1 MAEESEIN
9 SPQEPGE
16 NPEPQ
21 AARETGF
28 LPQEDSD
35 TGSRLPRDASHWAD
49 RPVVRLTINLLAV
62 VLVLVA
68 LFLGWQRFLTGS
80 SLASGG
86 SLAEAQTAG
95 NQPVETLQSPKVEE
109 ASLPNGLAPLSLPV
123 SGTQDGLLQDGIL
136 RQISLRTI
144 IPTRPRVDVITY
156 TVKSGDTLFDIADK
170 YGLKPESILWSNYD
184 VLKDDPHLL
193 KPDQSLF
200 IPPVDGAYY
209 QWQDGDTLDS
219 VAVYYKVDKS
229 AILNYPGN
237 HFDLTQS
244 IGDNMGLKPG
254 DWIIIPGG
262 NRPIKDWGP
271 PAISRSNPAVAR
283 YYGPGACGAVLTG
296 AIGSGTFVWP
306 TVEHW
311 ISGYN
316 YSGIH
321 PAIDIAGALGNPVF
335 AADSGVVVYAG
346 WSNFGYGNLIVI
358 DHGNGWQTAYA
369 HLNSIAVTC
378 GQSVYQGGF
387 IGQLGT
393 TGNSSGPHLHFEMSY
408 NGAKP
413 NPLDYLP

>member
-1 MAEESEIN
+1 MVEESEI
-9 SPQEPGE
+9 STPPEASE
-16 NPEPQ
+16 NPEPEG
-21 AARETGF
+21 AREPGDLSADENNTGRS
-28 LPQEDSD
+28 LPEN
-35 TGSRLPRDASHWAD
+35 ASHWAD
-49 RPVVRLTINLLAV
+49 RPAFRLALNLLAIA
-62 VLVLVA
+62 LVLVA

-80 SLASGG
+80 TLASG
-86 SLAEAQTAG
+86 SSPVEAMSAVS
-95 NQPVETLQSPKVEE
+95 QPVNSPESPKGE
-109 ASLPNGLAPLSLPV
+109 ASLPQGLAQLAQPV
-123 SGTQDGLLQDGIL
+123 TDTQDGLLQDGIL
-136 RQISLRTI
+136 RQISLLTI

-170 YGLKPESILWSNYD
+170 YGLKPESILWSNYE
-184 VLKDDPHLL
+184 VLKDDPHML
-193 KPDQSLF
+193 KPNQNLL
-200 IPPVDGAYY
+200 IPPEDGAYY
-209 QWQDGDTLDS
+209 QWQQGDTLDS

-229 AILNYPGN
+229 VILNYPGN

-244 IGDNMGLKPG
+244 ISNNMGLKPG
-254 DWIIIPGG
+254 DWIMIPGG
-262 NRPIKDWGP
+262 SRPIKDWGP

-296 AIGSGTFVWP
+296 AIGSGSFVWP
-306 TVEHW
+306 TTEHW
-311 ISGYN
+311 ISGYT

-321 PAIDIAGALGNPVF
+321 PAIDIAGALGNAVF
-335 AADSGVVVYAG
+335 ASDSGVVVYAG

-387 IGQLGT
+387 IGALGT

>member
-1 MAEESEIN
+1 MADESGIR
-9 SPQEPGE
+9 SPQEPDEHLEPEEVVNSENASEEEVPFSVGNLSGE
-16 NPEPQ
+16 K
-21 AARETGF
+21 
-28 LPQEDSD
+28 SY
-35 TGSRLPRDASHWAD
+35 WAD
-49 RPVVRLTINLLAV
+49 RPGVRLGVNLLAV

-68 LFLGWQRFLTGS
+68 LFLGWQRFLANSPSASAQNNGDLPATSQGGS
-80 SLASGG
+80 KAEEAGLSNALAS
-86 SLAEAQTAG
+86 LT
-95 NQPVETLQSPKVEE
+95 
-109 ASLPNGLAPLSLPV
+109 LPV
-123 SGTQDGLLQDGIL
+123 TGTQDGSLQDGIL
-136 RQISLRTI
+136 RQISLQTI
-144 IPTRPRVDVITY
+144 IPSRPRVDVITY

-170 YGLKPESILWSNYD
+170 YGLKAESILWSNYD

-193 KPDQSLF
+193 KPGQKLY
-200 IPPVDGAYY
+200 IPPEDGAYY
-209 QWQDGDTLDS
+209 QWQKGDTLDS
-219 VAVYYKVDKS
+219 VAVYYKVDQS

-244 IGDNMGLKPG
+244 ISNNMGLKPG
-254 DWIIIPGG
+254 DWIMIPGG
-262 NRPIKDWGP
+262 SRPIKDWGP

-296 AIGSGTFVWP
+296 AIGTGTFVWP
-306 TVEHW
+306 TTEHW

-316 YSGIH
+316 YSAIH
-321 PAIDIAGALGNPVF
+321 PAIDIAGSLGNPVF

-393 TGNSSGPHLHFEMSY
+393 TGNSTGPHLHFEMSY

>member
-1 MAEESEIN
+1 MVEDNEVNSSQEAGERSEPEKVAEPAHNLEEVNSSEG
-9 SPQEPGE
+9 SYPG
-16 NPEPQ
+16 
-21 AARETGF
+21 
-28 LPQEDSD
+28 
-35 TGSRLPRDASHWAD
+35 DADHWAD
-49 RPVVRLTINLLAV
+49 RPVVRLAVNLLAV
-62 VLVLVA
+62 GLALVA
-68 LFLGWQRFLTGS
+68 LFLGWQRL
-80 SLASGG
+80 LAG
-86 SLAEAQTAG
+86 SLLVEAQIAG
-95 NQPVETLQSPKVEE
+95 IQPVYNSENLQAAETP
-109 ASLPNGLAPLSLPV
+109 LPQDLATLAQPLT
-123 SGTQDGLLQDGIL
+123 GTQDGILQDGIL

-156 TVKSGDTLFDIADK
+156 TVKSGDTLFDIADQ
-170 YGLKPESILWSNYD
+170 YGLKPESILWSNYE
-184 VLKDDPHLL
+184 VLKDDPHML
-193 KPDQSLF
+193 KPDQNLL
-200 IPPVDGAYY
+200 IPPEDGAYY
-209 QWQDGDTLDS
+209 QWQQGDTLDS
-219 VAVYYKVDKS
+219 VAAFYKVDKS

-244 IGDNMGLKPG
+244 ISNNMGLKPG
-254 DWIIIPGG
+254 DWVMIPGG
-262 NRPIKDWGP
+262 SRPIKDWGP

-283 YYGPGACGAVLTG
+283 YYGPGACGAISTG
-296 AIGSGTFVWP
+296 AIGSGSFVWP

-311 ISGYN
+311 ISGYS

-321 PAIDIAGALGNPVF
+321 PAIDIAGSLGNPVV

-387 IGQLGT
+387 IGALGT

>member
-1 MAEESEIN
+1 MAEESEIK

-16 NPEPQ
+16 NPEPVEPGNLLEESDSPE
-21 AARETGF
+21 RGLTGV
-28 LPQEDSD
+28 
-35 TGSRLPRDASHWAD
+35 ASHWAD
-49 RPVVRLTINLLAV
+49 RPAVRLAVNLLAV

-68 LFLGWQRFLTGS
+68 LFLGWQRFLVGG
-80 SLASGG
+80 SLASGN
-86 SLAEAQTAG
+86 SPAAAQTSI
-95 NQPVETLQSPKVEE
+95 NQPANDPESAKVEE
-109 ASLPNGLAPLSLPV
+109 AALPQGLAPLTPPV
-123 SGTQDGLLQDGIL
+123 TGTQESILQDGIL
-136 RQISLRTI
+136 RQISLLTI

-156 TVKSGDTLFDIADK
+156 TVKSGDTLFDIADN

-193 KPDQSLF
+193 KPNQNLY
-200 IPPVDGAYY
+200 IPPENGAYY
-209 QWQDGDTLDS
+209 QWQPGDTLDS

-244 IGDNMGLKPG
+244 VSNNMGLKPG
-254 DWIIIPGG
+254 DWIMIPGG
-262 NRPIKDWGP
+262 SRPIKDWGP

-306 TVEHW
+306 TTEHY
-311 ISGYN
+311 ISGYS
-316 YSGIH
+316 YSAIH

-335 AADSGVVVYAG
+335 ASDSGVVVYAG

-369 HLNSIAVTC
+369 HLNTTAVTC

-393 TGNSSGPHLHFEMSY
+393 TGNSTGPHLHFEMSY

>member
-1 MAEESEIN
+1 MVDESEN
-9 SPQEPGE
+9 STPQEVDE
-16 NPEPQ
+16 NPGSQETLEP
-21 AARETGF
+21 GY
-28 LPQEDSD
+28 LPAEDHD
-35 TGSRLPRDASHWAD
+35 PGRDLPGNTNHWAD
-49 RPVVRLTINLLAV
+49 QPAVRLVLNLLAAA
-62 VLVLVA
+62 LVLVA

-80 SLASGG
+80 LLATS
-86 SLAEAQTAG
+86 SS
-95 NQPVETLQSPKVEE
+95 PVEAMSAGSQLVNRPESPQEA
-109 ASLPNGLAPLSLPV
+109 ASLPQGLAPLAQPV
-123 SGTQDGLLQDGIL
+123 TGTQDNLLQDGIL
-136 RQISLRTI
+136 RQISLLTI

-170 YGLKPESILWSNYD
+170 YSLKPESILWSNYE
-184 VLKDDPHLL
+184 VLKDDPHML
-193 KPDQSLF
+193 KPNQNLL
-200 IPPVDGAYY
+200 IPPEDGAYY
-209 QWQDGDTLDS
+209 QWQQGDTLDS
-219 VAVYYKVDKS
+219 VAVFYKVDKS

-244 IGDNMGLKPG
+244 ISNNMGLKPG
-254 DWIIIPGG
+254 DWVMIPGG
-262 NRPIKDWGP
+262 SRPIKDWGP

-283 YYGPGACGAVLTG
+283 YYGPGACGAISTG
-296 AIGSGTFVWP
+296 AIGSGSFVWP

-321 PAIDIAGALGNPVF
+321 PAIDIAGSLGNPVV

-387 IGQLGT
+387 IGALGT

>member
-9 SPQEPGE
+9 SPQEPDE

-21 AARETGF
+21 EASEPGYLQEEVSNTET
-28 LPQEDSD
+28 S
-35 TGSRLPRDASHWAD
+35 LPRNASHWAE
-49 RPVVRLTINLLAV
+49 RPAVRLAINLLAI

-86 SLAEAQTAG
+86 SRAEAQISVS
-95 NQPVETLQSPKVEE
+95 QPSNSPESPKVEE
-109 ASLPNGLAPLSLPV
+109 AALPSDLAPLAQPV
-123 SGTQDGLLQDGIL
+123 TATQDSMLQDGIL

-156 TVKSGDTLFDIADK
+156 TVKSGDTLFDIADQ
-170 YGLKPESILWSNYD
+170 YGLKPESILWSNYE
-184 VLKDDPHLL
+184 VLKDDPHML
-193 KPDQSLF
+193 KPDQSLY
-200 IPPVDGAYY
+200 IPPEDGAYY
-209 QWQDGDTLDS
+209 QWQQGDTLDS

-244 IGDNMGLKPG
+244 ISNNMGLKSG
-254 DWIIIPGG
+254 DWIMIPGG
-262 NRPIKDWGP
+262 SRPIKDWGP

-283 YYGPGACGAVLTG
+283 YYGPGACGAILSG

-306 TVEHW
+306 TTEHY

-335 AADSGVVVYAG
+335 ASDSGVAVYAG

-387 IGQLGT
+387 IGALGT
-393 TGNSSGPHLHFEMSY
+393 TGNSTGPHLHFEMSY

>member
-1 MAEESEIN
+1 MAEESKN
-9 SPQEPGE
+9 STPQEVDESLEQPEAHEPGY
-16 NPEPQ
+16 
-21 AARETGF
+21 
-28 LPQEDSD
+28 LPAKDND
-35 TGSRLPRDASHWAD
+35 PGRNLPGNMNHWAD
-49 RPVVRLTINLLAV
+49 RPAVRLVLNLVAV
-62 VLVLVA
+62 ALVLVA

-80 SLASGG
+80 TIASG
-86 SLAEAQTAG
+86 SS
-95 NQPVETLQSPKVEE
+95 PVEAVSAGSQLANSPQSPKEA
-109 ASLPNGLAPLSLPV
+109 ASLPQGLAPLAQPV
-123 SGTQDGLLQDGIL
+123 TGTQDGLLQDGIL
-136 RQISLRTI
+136 RQISLLTI

-170 YGLKPESILWSNYD
+170 YGLKPESVLWSNYE
-184 VLKDDPHLL
+184 VLKDDPHML
-193 KPDQSLF
+193 KPDQNLL
-200 IPPVDGAYY
+200 IPPENGAYY
-209 QWQDGDTLDS
+209 QWQQGDTLDS

-229 AILNYPGN
+229 VILNYPGN

-244 IGDNMGLKPG
+244 ISNNMGLKPG
-254 DWIIIPGG
+254 DWVMIPGG
-262 NRPIKDWGP
+262 SRPIKDWGP

-283 YYGPGACGAVLTG
+283 YYGPGACGAISTG
-296 AIGSGTFVWP
+296 AIGSGSFVWP

-311 ISGYN
+311 ISGYG

-321 PAIDIAGALGNPVF
+321 PAIDIAGSLGNPVV

-369 HLNSIAVTC
+369 HLNSYAVTC

-387 IGQLGT
+387 IGALGT
-393 TGNSSGPHLHFEMSY
+393 TGNSTGPHLHFEMSY